1 MVDSFV
7 WLEEKLVDLR
17 RDVSLKSPRGDGSE
31 LGDGGR
37 GEIGSDGGI
46 ASAEISFT
54 KSDIVDP
61 FCFHFSSS
69 F

>member
-17 RDVSLKSPRGDGSE
+17 REVSLKSPRGDGRE

-37 GEIGSDGGI
+37 GETGSDGGTGSTGI
-46 ASAEISFT
+46 PFF

-61 FCFHFSSS
+61 FFFHFSNS

>member
-17 RDVSLKSPRGDGSE
+17 SEVSLKSPRGDGKE

-37 GEIGSDGGI
+37 GETGSAGGTGSI
-46 ASAEISFT
+46 EMPFV

-61 FCFHFSSS
+61 FFFHFSNS